1 MGGNRRF
8 RGGQLGRAMR
18 ARARVVGTRARADA
32 RDASRRTGWSRRG
45 ISETGNGTGN
55 GDASR
60 RCAGARAATWAMAG
74 GTVSVRGC
82 GSTYMRGRRP
92 GDPSVEV
99 IVVRHR
105 ARVSAASGV
114 VGPAENANGQ
124 RVRFYARRQAS
135 AREVKRR
142 GSFLRVL
149 VFCREGC
156 LSSIRNGGATSRR
169 DSFIISVCP
178 MMQAMGSPS
187 LVEFPHVN
195 PDEGDLLEF

>member
-1 MGGNRRF
+1 MGT
-8 RGGQLGRAMR
+8 GGSGEVSSGARAVR
-18 ARARVVGTRARADA
+18 ARARVVGTRGRGDA

-74 GTVSVRGC
+74 GTASARGC
-82 GSTYMRGRRP
+82 DGTYMRGRRP

-124 RVRFYARRQAS
+124 RVRFRSPS
-135 AREVKRR
+135 ARLVKSE
-142 GSFLRVL
+142 GE
-149 VFCREGC
+149 VFCVDLYFVVKGV
-156 LSSIRNGGATSRR
+156 SSIRNGATSR
-169 DSFIISVCP
+169 DSFMISVCP